1 MKKVPVEKLIRKKSI
16 DDIVKSLSPEERVLH
31 KNLIK
36 KAYKRET
43 ESKENYENAQKNL
56 ERLGESLKNLKKNY
70 NILDEQIKILGQAT
84 SELVYN
90 ISVYQ
95 SYKERNEKNSTIQ

>member
-1 MKKVPVEKLIRKKSI
+1 MKKAPIQKLVKMSSI
-16 DDIVKSLSPEERVLH
+16 DEIVKSLSPEERDLH

-36 KAYKRET
+36 ESYKREK
-43 ESKENYENAQKNL
+43 ENKENYENTQKIL
-56 ERLGESLKNLKKNY
+56 ERFEESLANLKKNY
-70 NILDEQIKILGQAT
+70 NMLNEQIKILGKAT

-95 SYKERNEKNSTIQ
+95 SYKERNEKDSTIQ